1 MPLTHGPRA
10 RLRSRPE
17 FTAVQQHGRR
27 VATRTMTLLAIPN
40 ALGHDRLGIVASR
53 RMGGAVVR
61 NRAKRR
67 IREMFRQRHAS
78 ACASAER
85 RALDLVVI
93 ARREVATAPYGEIER
108 EFVTA
113 IGRLRTMARAS

>member
-1 MPLTHGPRA
+1 MLLTHGSGA
-10 RLRSRPE
+10 RLRSRAE

-40 ALGHDRLGIVASR
+40 ALGRDRLGIVASR
-53 RMGGAVVR
+53 RIGGAVTR

-67 IREMFRQRHAS
+67 IRELFRQRQES
-78 ACASAER
+78 TRASAER

-93 ARREVATAPYGEIER
+93 ARREVATAPYAEIEK
-108 EFVTA
+108 EFVSA
-113 IGRLRTMARAS
+113 VGRLRPARTS